1 MYFNTVCVSA
11 GYGNAHRGYP
21 AYQPHSPYGYTT
33 NSTSYTGGL
42 TEEEQI
48 EAAIRN
54 SLNDGGEGGRR
65 DKSFMRDA

>member
-1 MYFNTVCVSA
+1 MSA
-11 GYGNAHRGYP
+11 GYANAHRGYP

-54 SLNDGGEGGRR
+54 SLSDRGEGGRR